1 MLTRRPSSTY
11 LRVSRGVLAG
21 VDSMSTKVFVSYI
34 SEEVTLASVLKR
46 WIESTFPGEV
56 FAFVSAHDIRPG
68 QQWFNRLG
76 EELTDAKAMLVL
88 CSQRSISRR
97 WINFEAGAGYVK
109 GISVI
114 PICFAG
120 VTTDTLPEPLRF
132 FQGLDAGEDDF
143 GVKVIEALA
152 QDFGY
157 AKPPVI
163 RHEDMTTSVKDAL
176 SQIEHVV
183 GVVAGQGVPP
193 HIFTGYASVDGQTAA
208 NGVKVEARIDG
219 VPRGTATVMQGQY
232 TFAVE
237 RGSSERVRFFV
248 DGCPTPT
255 DAKWLAGEASMI
267 DLDAQRGRERTENTR

>member
-1 MLTRRPSSTY
+1 M
-11 LRVSRGVLAG
+11 
-21 VDSMSTKVFVSYI
+21 KVFISHI

-46 WIESTFPGEV
+46 WIESTFSGEV

-68 QQWFNRLG
+68 QQWFYRLG

-120 VTTDTLPEPLRF
+120 VTTDNLPPPLRF
-132 FQGLDAGEDDF
+132 FQGLDAGAEDF

-152 QDFGY
+152 KDFGY
-157 AKPPVI
+157 AEPPVI
-163 RHEDMTTSVKDAL
+163 RHADLTASVKEAL

-193 HIFTGYASVDGQTAA
+193 HIFTGHASVDRQTAA
-208 NGVKVEARIDG
+208 NGSKVEARIDG
-219 VPRGTATVMQGQY
+219 ALRGTATVMDGMY
-232 TFAVE
+232 TVAVI
-237 RGSSERVRFFV
+237 GSSADRVCFFV
-248 DGCPTPT
+248 DGYPTL
-255 DAKWLAGEASMI
+255 DDSEWLAGGASMKG
-267 DLDAQRGRERTENTR
+267 LDAQRGRERTEDTR